1 MKRNP
6 VFDREMKSGARNIRL
21 PVILVLFNG
30 LLFLVTLL
38 NMYSAV
44 EQVRASSSLQ
54 YSSFIEIYKLVS
66 SMEFLLLIFIAPA
79 VTAASISG
87 ERERQTL
94 DLMLTT
100 QMTASQVVTGKLFSA
115 LFVLLLLIFSG
126 FPAIAMV
133 FVYGG
138 ITWGDLVAV
147 MMCYLTVALFAGS
160 IGLYCSAFFKRS
172 TISTVVTYGVLI
184 AVLAGGYFIN
194 KFALSLSAMDISE
207 TAAYAFGEQ
216 SAVPS
221 SGALFYLFLLN
232 PAITFFA
239 ILSGQSGGRP
249 MTKICSE
256 FGMEYSGF
264 ILDHWIIISIL
275 IQLAMA
281 AVLIAAAIWAVEPVK
296 YKKCRKNK
304 RKEKGE

>member
-1 MKRNP
+1 
-6 VFDREMKSGARNIRL
+6 
-21 PVILVLFNG
+21 
-30 LLFLVTLL
+30 
-38 NMYSAV
+38 
-44 EQVRASSSLQ
+44 
-54 YSSFIEIYKLVS
+54 
-66 SMEFLLLIFIAPA
+66 MEFLLLIFIAPA

-100 QMTASQVVTGKLFSA
+100 QMTAAQVVTGKLFSA

-138 ITWGDLVAV
+138 ITWGDVV
-147 MMCYLTVALFAGS
+147 SIMMCYLAVALFAGS
-160 IGLYCSAFFKRS
+160 IGLCCSAFFKRS

-207 TAAYAFGEQ
+207 AAAYVFGEP
-216 SAVPS
+216 SAAPS
-221 SGALFYLFLLN
+221 SGGLFYLFLFN
-232 PAITFFA
+232 PAVTFFA
-239 ILSGQSGGRP
+239 ILSGQAGGRP
-249 MTKICSE
+249 MTKMCSE

-264 ILDHWIIISIL
+264 VLEHWIPISIL
-275 IQLAMA
+275 IQLVLA
-281 AVLIAAAIWAVEPVK
+281 AALIAAAIWAVEPVK
-296 YKKCRKNK
+296 YKKHRKNK
-304 RKEKGE
+304 KLL

>member
-30 LLFLVTLL
+30 ILFLVTLL

-100 QMTASQVVTGKLFSA
+100 QMTAAQVVTGKLFSA

-138 ITWGDLVAV
+138 ITWGDVV
-147 MMCYLTVALFAGS
+147 SIMMCYLAVALFAGS
-160 IGLYCSAFFKRS
+160 IGLCCSAFFKRS

-207 TAAYAFGEQ
+207 AAAYVFGEP
-216 SAVPS
+216 SAAPS
-221 SGALFYLFLLN
+221 SGGLFYLFLFN
-232 PAITFFA
+232 PAVTFFA
-239 ILSGQSGGRP
+239 ILSGQAGGRP
-249 MTKICSE
+249 MTKMCSE

-264 ILDHWIIISIL
+264 VLEHWIPISIL
-275 IQLAMA
+275 IQLVLA
-281 AVLIAAAIWAVEPVK
+281 AALIAAAIWAVEPVK
-296 YKKCRKNK
+296 YKKHRKNK
-304 RKEKGE
+304 KLL

>member
-54 YSSFIEIYKLVS
+54 YSSFIEIYKIVS

-160 IGLYCSAFFKRS
+160 IGLCCSAFFKRS

>member
-30 LLFLVTLL
+30 ILFLVTLL

-100 QMTASQVVTGKLFSA
+100 QMTAAQVVTGKLFSA

-138 ITWGDLVAV
+138 ITWGDVV
-147 MMCYLTVALFAGS
+147 SIMMCYLAVALFAGS
-160 IGLYCSAFFKRS
+160 IGLCCSAFFKRS

-207 TAAYAFGEQ
+207 AAAYVFGEP
-216 SAVPS
+216 SAAPS
-221 SGALFYLFLLN
+221 SGGLFYLFLFN
-232 PAITFFA
+232 PAVTFFA
-239 ILSGQSGGRP
+239 ILSGQAGGRP
-249 MTKICSE
+249 MTKMCSE

-264 ILDHWIIISIL
+264 VLEHWISISIL
-275 IQLAMA
+275 IQLVLA
-281 AVLIAAAIWAVEPVK
+281 AALIAAAIWAVEPVK
-296 YKKCRKNK
+296 
-304 RKEKGE
+304 

>member
-160 IGLYCSAFFKRS
+160 IGLCCSAFFKRS

>member
-30 LLFLVTLL
+30 ILFLVTLL

-100 QMTASQVVTGKLFSA
+100 QMTAAQVVTGKLFSA

-138 ITWGDLVAV
+138 ITWGDVV
-147 MMCYLTVALFAGS
+147 SIMMCYLAVALFAGS
-160 IGLYCSAFFKRS
+160 IGLCCSAFFKRS

-207 TAAYAFGEQ
+207 AAAYVFGEP
-216 SAVPS
+216 SAAPS
-221 SGALFYLFLLN
+221 SGGLFYLFLFN
-232 PAITFFA
+232 PAVTFFA
-239 ILSGQSGGRP
+239 ILSGQAGGRP
-249 MTKICSE
+249 MTKMCSE
-256 FGMEYSGF
+256 FGIEYSGF
-264 ILDHWIIISIL
+264 VLEHWISISIL
-275 IQLAMA
+275 IQLVLA
-281 AVLIAAAIWAVEPVK
+281 AALIAAAIWAVEPVK
-296 YKKCRKNK
+296 YKKHRKNK
-304 RKEKGE
+304 KLL

>member
-30 LLFLVTLL
+30 ILFLVTLL

-100 QMTASQVVTGKLFSA
+100 QMTAAQVVTGKLFSA

-138 ITWGDLVAV
+138 ITWGDVV
-147 MMCYLTVALFAGS
+147 SIMMCYLAVALFAGS
-160 IGLYCSAFFKRS
+160 IGLCCSAFFKRS

-207 TAAYAFGEQ
+207 AAAYVFGEP
-216 SAVPS
+216 SAAPS
-221 SGALFYLFLLN
+221 SGGLFYLFLFN
-232 PAITFFA
+232 PAVTFFA
-239 ILSGQSGGRP
+239 ILSGQAGGRP
-249 MTKICSE
+249 MTKMCSE

-264 ILDHWIIISIL
+264 VLEHWISISIL
-275 IQLAMA
+275 IQLVLA
-281 AVLIAAAIWAVEPVK
+281 AALIAAAIWAVEPVK
-296 YKKCRKNK
+296 YKKHRKNK
-304 RKEKGE
+304 KLL